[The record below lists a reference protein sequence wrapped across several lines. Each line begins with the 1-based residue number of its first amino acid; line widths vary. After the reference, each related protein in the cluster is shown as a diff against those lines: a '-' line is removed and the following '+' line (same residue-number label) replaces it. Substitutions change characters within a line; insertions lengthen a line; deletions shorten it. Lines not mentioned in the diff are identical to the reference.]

1 MKTGKIYQSLSGFYD
16 VNSDG
21 QIYRTRARGNFRK
34 RLIKPLVGDEVEFD
48 VTNGTE
54 GYILKIMPRKNSL
67 VRPPIANTGQAI
79 VVVSVIE
86 PDFSEILL
94 DKELV
99 ALEKEHITPIIYFSK
114 LDLVSEKQVDYF
126 SQIAR
131 DYENK
136 VGYQVIYSPDQAKN
150 FQVLRDLLKNK
161 QSVIMG
167 QTGAGKS
174 TLLNHLDPSL
184 NLETG
189 EVSKA
194 LSRGK
199 HTTRKVSFLTI
210 NNGIIA
216 DTPGFSSFEAADIKL
231 AELKNYFPEFV
242 RVANECKFRECSHI
256 NEPGCAVKKGVE
268 NGTIL
273 TSRYDDYLKQYA
285 LIKSQKIIYKRK
297 RGNKND

>member
-34 RLIKPLVGDEVEFD
+34 KMIKPLVGDEVEFD
-48 VTNGTE
+48 VTNGDE
-54 GYILKIMPRKNSL
+54 GYILKILPRKNEL
-67 VRPPIANTGQAI
+67 VRPPIANTDQAI

-99 ALEKEHITPIIYFSK
+99 TLEKEKITPIIYFSK
-114 LDLVSEKQVDYF
+114 LDLVSEKQVDHF
-126 SQIAR
+126 TKIAA
-131 DYENK
+131 DYEK
-136 VGYQVIYSPDQAKN
+136 LVGYKVIYSANREENYQE
-150 FQVLRDLLKNK
+150 LRDLVKDK

-199 HTTRKVSFLTI
+199 HTTRKVSFITI
-210 NNGIIA
+210 NGGIIA
-216 DTPGFSSFEAADIKL
+216 DTPGFSSFESANIQLND
-231 AELKNYFPEFV
+231 LKNYFPEFV
-242 RVANECKFRECSHI
+242 RVASECKFRECLHI

-297 RGNKND
+297 KGK

>member
-1 MKTGKIYQSLSGFYD
+1 MKAGKIYQSLSGFYD
-16 VNSDG
+16 VNSAG

-34 RLIKPLVGDEVEFD
+34 RSIKPLVGDEVEFD
-48 VTNGTE
+48 VTNGNE
-54 GYILKIMPRKNSL
+54 GYILKILPRKNEL
-67 VRPPIANTGQAI
+67 VRPPIANTDQAI
-79 VVVSVIE
+79 VVVSVIQ

-99 ALEKEHITPIIYFSK
+99 ALEKEKIVPVIYFSK
-114 LDLVSEKQVDYF
+114 LDLVSEKQVAYF
-126 SQIAR
+126 TAIAQ
-131 DYENK
+131 DYEKK
-136 VGYQVIYSPDQAKN
+136 VGYQVLYSLNQAEN
-150 FQVLRDLLKNK
+150 FQALRDLLKNK

-174 TLLNHLDPSL
+174 TLLNHLEPTL

-210 NNGIIA
+210 NEGIIA

-231 AELKNYFPEFV
+231 NELKNYFPDFV
-242 RVANECKFRECSHI
+242 RVADKCKFRECSHI
-256 NEPGCAVKKGVE
+256 NEPGCAVKTGVE

-297 RGNKND
+297 KGK